1 MLHRHSHPRQFD
13 FKACIH
19 DHYAVHP
26 GDILTGTP
34 EPFGDLNH
42 LPEAP
47 GMWKTPQKPEG
58 SISLPFR
65 AEGRLGDL
73 RLRQSVLDSRE
84 RTWGG
89 WVLPPPHQAC
99 SHLPSSEEKAGQSEV
114 SAAEGESSAISHK
127 QGDNCLQVG
136 GSPSNSP
143 SAQLEPG
150 KHRKATPET
159 SSVG

>member
-1 MLHRHSHPRQFD
+1 
-13 FKACIH
+13 
-19 DHYAVHP
+19 
-26 GDILTGTP
+26 
-34 EPFGDLNH
+34 
-42 LPEAP
+42 
-47 GMWKTPQKPEG
+47 MWKTPQKPEG